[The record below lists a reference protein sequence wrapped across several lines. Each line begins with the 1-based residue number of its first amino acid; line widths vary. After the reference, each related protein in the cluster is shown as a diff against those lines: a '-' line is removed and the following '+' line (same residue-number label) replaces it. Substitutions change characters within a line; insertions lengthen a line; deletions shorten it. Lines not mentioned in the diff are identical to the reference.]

1 MENEFRKNMSII
13 ETGRVFELLYFI
25 TFLGASL
32 YAIKRTKTGWI
43 PYIRNIA
50 ALDAI
55 DEIVGR
61 AVEMGRPVHVAPGLG
76 ALDPQS
82 IVGFE
87 IVKYTAD
94 VAAKMGGEVIA
105 TTRSTVQL
113 PIIEDL
119 VRTSFI
125 EQGVPEAFNPENVR
139 FIAEATSAYV
149 TGVQSIVERER
160 CAGNISVG
168 QSSGYMFM
176 LFARAKTVVGDV
188 MQIGGTAKVLNTPH
202 LVATCDYVLIGEE
215 LYAAQAYLTKEPDLL
230 ATVAVQDLFKI
241 AMMAILVLGL
251 LTSAFGS
258 DLITSILGW

>member
-1 MENEFRKNMSII
+1 MSEVIVS
-13 ETGRVFELLYFI
+13 GRVFELLYFLG
-25 TFLGASL
+25 FLILSM
-32 YAIKRTKTGWI
+32 YIMQRMKTGWQ
-43 PYIRNIA
+43 PFIRRIA

-61 AVEMGRPVHVAPGLG
+61 SVELGRPVHVAPGLG
-76 ALDPQS
+76 GLEDQS

-87 IVKYTAD
+87 IVHYTALQC
-94 VAAKMGGEVIA
+94 ARKGCGVIA
-105 TTRSTVQL
+105 TTVSTLQL

-119 VRTSFI
+119 VRSAYV
-125 EQGVPEAFNPENVR
+125 EAGNPEDFKPENVR
-139 FIAEATSAYV
+139 FISTVASAYV

-188 MQIGGTAKVLNTPH
+188 MQLGGTAKVLNTPH

-215 LYAAQAYLTKEPDLL
+215 LYAAQAYLTKDPDLL
-230 ATVAVQDLFKI
+230 AGVNSQDIFKLI
-241 AMMAILVLGL
+241 FLVVMVLGL
-251 LTSAFGS
+251 ILTATGS
-258 DLITSILGW
+258 DIVTKILAM